1 MMNCTCKENKKMRVA
16 ETRNFGTELW
26 LRDYKL
32 AELKDEKL
40 YRYID
45 DIDSFKNVDECNN
58 AYADVE
64 EFEEDWLILGAT
76 LHIEDEETE
85 ESDFVDFDNN
95 LEDEA
100 EKCLTCCR

>member
-1 MMNCTCKENKKMRVA
+1 MNCTCKENKKMRVS

-32 AELKDEKL
+32 AELRDEKL

-45 DIDSFKNVDECNN
+45 DIDSFRNVDECNA

-64 EFEEDWLILGAT
+64 EFEEDWSAEGAT
-76 LHIEDEETE
+76 IWSE
-85 ESDFVDFDNN
+85 DFVDFDNN
-95 LEDEA
+95 LEEEA
-100 EKCLTCCR
+100 EKCLTYCN

>member
-1 MMNCTCKENKKMRVA
+1 MKCTSKANKKMRVA

-32 AELKDEKL
+32 AEMKDEKL
-40 YRYID
+40 YKYID
-45 DIDSFKNVDECNN
+45 DIDSFRNVDECNA

-64 EFEEDWLILGAT
+64 EFEEGWTAEGAV
-76 LHIEDEETE
+76 IWCD
-85 ESDFVDFDNN
+85 DFVDFDNN